1 LPISTPLS
9 LCYRLGMPVPRS
21 ESTAT
26 PHGQRTLAALSA
38 AQLTASKRPFLQYLT
53 SLIQTARWQLFAA
66 VLIMTFTSLTE
77 GLGVALLFPIL
88 QVAGFNLANQGHVGH
103 YTGEV
108 RDLLVLSGLRPSLW
122 LATLLLIF
130 MLLMALRSLFSRI
143 QSVLTFRTALGYE
156 LALSRRLYQAII
168 NADWLFLVRRRSSDF
183 THALTAEL
191 ARVATCTYLLIG
203 ALANGILALVYIAI
217 ALKLSAGMTLLVL
230 ATGAVLLLLS
240 RRWMRDV
247 HRGGSAVSE
256 SVSEV
261 YSAAT
266 EHLQNLK
273 AMKFYD
279 AQTSDL
285 EMFSSLQSSALQQS
299 LQNTRSQAAAAF
311 WFEAGSLLVLGA
323 IIFASLQI
331 LNVAPAS
338 ILLLL
343 AVFTRLFPRLAAGQS
358 QLQAFLTEL
367 PAFENL
373 MTIYQECV
381 ANAEVPSGPGPPP
394 DLSPAHEIRLDHVGF
409 RYEPDRPLVLDDLS
423 LAIAAGRVTAIVGS
437 SGAGK
442 STVAD
447 LINGLLAPLTGQV
460 LVDGVELTP
469 QTARAWRRHVGY
481 VAQDTVLFHD
491 TVRNNLRWANPDA
504 SEKEM
509 RESLGLAAAEFVFEL
524 PQGLDT
530 TVGDRGML
538 LSHGQRQRIALAR
551 ALLRKPGLL
560 ILDEA
565 TSSLDFDNE
574 KRILDAIERLQGRAT
589 VLLIAHRISAI
600 QRAEIIYVIENGR
613 VAESGDWQSLSN
625 QPSHRVGSLFRL
637 QDAMA

>member
-1 LPISTPLS
+1 
-9 LCYRLGMPVPRS
+9 MPAPSSDPR
-21 ESTAT
+21 
-26 PHGQRTLAALSA
+26 AAP
-38 AQLTASKRPFLQYLT
+38 QHPFLQYIS
-53 SLIQTARWQLFAA
+53 SLMQIVRWQLFAS

-108 RDLLVLSGLRPSLW
+108 REMLVRSGLRPSLW

-130 MLLMALRSLFSRI
+130 LLLMALRSLFSRV
-143 QSVLTFRTALGYE
+143 QSVLTFRTALTYE
-156 LALSRRLYQAII
+156 LSLSRRLYQAII

-191 ARVATCTYLLIG
+191 SRVTTCTFLLIG
-203 ALANGILALVYIAI
+203 TLANAILALVYIAL
-217 ALKLSAGMTLLVL
+217 ALKLSAGMTSLVL
-230 ATGAVLLLLS
+230 ATGALLLLLS
-240 RRWMRDV
+240 RRWMRAV
-247 HRGGSAVSE
+247 HQSGTAVSE

-285 EMFSSLQSSALQQS
+285 AMFSSLQSSALQQS
-299 LQNTRSQAAAAF
+299 LSNTRSQAAAAF

-343 AVFTRLFPRLAAGQS
+343 AVFTRLFPRLTAAQTQS
-358 QLQAFLTEL
+358 QAFLGEL
-367 PAFENL
+367 PAFENV
-373 MTIYQECV
+373 MKIYHECL
-381 ANAEVPSGPGPPP
+381 ANAEVPASAAAEPA
-394 DLSPAHEIRLDHVGF
+394 LAHEIRLDRVSF
-409 RYEPDRPLVLDDLS
+409 RYDAERPLVLDDLS
-423 LAIAAGRVTAIVGS
+423 LTIAAGRITAIVGS

-447 LINGLLAPLTGQV
+447 LVNGLLSPLTGRV
-460 LVDGVELTP
+460 LVDGVPLTP
-469 QTARAWRRHVGY
+469 QAARAWRRHVGY

-491 TVRNNLRWANPDA
+491 TVRANLHWANPGA
-504 SEKEM
+504 SEQEM
-509 RESLGLAAAEFVFEL
+509 RESLSLAAAEFVYEL

-574 KRILDAIERLQGRAT
+574 KRILDAIERLQGRTT
-589 VLLIAHRISAI
+589 VLMIAHRVSAI
-600 QRAEIIYVIENGR
+600 QLAEMIFVLEDGR
-613 VAESGDWQSLSN
+613 VAESGDWQSLSTR
-625 QPSHRVGSLFRL
+625 PSRRVGSLFRL
-637 QDAMA
+637 QDALA

>member
-1 LPISTPLS
+1 
-9 LCYRLGMPVPRS
+9 MPVPRS
-21 ESTAT
+21 DS
-26 PHGQRTLAALSA
+26 TLAA
-38 AQLTASKRPFLQYLT
+38 RPLLQYIS
-53 SLIQTARWQLFAA
+53 SLIQIARWQLFAA
-66 VLIMTFTSLTE
+66 VVIMTFTSLTE

-108 RDLLVLSGLRPSLW
+108 RALLVYSGLRPSLW
-122 LATLLLIF
+122 LAFLLMIF
-130 MLLMALRSLFSRI
+130 MLLMALRSLFNRV
-143 QSVLTFRTALGYE
+143 QSVLTFRTVLTFE

-191 ARVATCTYLLIG
+191 TRVATCTYLLIG
-203 ALANGILALVYIAI
+203 TVSSAILSLVYIAI
-217 ALKLSAGMTLLVL
+217 ALKLSAGMTSLVL
-230 ATGAVLLLLS
+230 ATGAALLLVS
-240 RRWMRDV
+240 RRWMRSV
-247 HRGGSAVSE
+247 HQSGTAVSE
-256 SVSEV
+256 SMSEV

-285 EMFSSLQSSALQQS
+285 AMFSSLQSSALQQS
-299 LQNTRSQAAAAF
+299 FENTRGQAAAAF
-311 WFEAGSLLVLGA
+311 WFEAGSLLLLGA

-331 LNVAPAS
+331 LNIAPAS

-343 AVFTRLFPRLAAGQS
+343 AVFTRLFPRLEAGQS
-358 QLQAFLTEL
+358 QLQAFLSEV

-373 MTIYQECV
+373 MRIHGECV
-381 ANAEVPSGPGPPP
+381 ANAEIPATSGSGPA
-394 DLSPAHEIRLDHVGF
+394 LAHEIRLERVSF
-409 RYEPDRPLVLDDLS
+409 RYEIDRPLVLDDLS
-423 LAIAAGRVTAIVGS
+423 LTIAAGKVTAIVGS

-447 LINGLLAPLTGQV
+447 LVDGLLSPLTGRV
-460 LVDGVELTP
+460 MVDGVELTP
-469 QTARAWRRHVGY
+469 QAARSWRRHVGY

-491 TVRNNLRWANPDA
+491 TVRANLRWANPDA
-504 SEKEM
+504 TEQEM
-509 RESLGLAAAEFVFEL
+509 QESLGLAAADFVFAL
-524 PQGLDT
+524 PEGLDT

-574 KRILDAIERLQGRAT
+574 NRILEAIEKLHSRTT
-589 VLLIAHRISAI
+589 VLLIAHRVSAI
-600 QRAEIIYVIENGR
+600 QRAAMIYVIENGR
-613 VAESGDWQSLSN
+613 VAEYGDWQSLIN
-625 QPSHRVGSLFRL
+625 RPSHRVGSLFRL
-637 QDAMA
+637 QDALA

>member
-1 LPISTPLS
+1 
-9 LCYRLGMPVPRS
+9 MPVPPTD
-21 ESTAT
+21 STPTSDQWA
-26 PHGQRTLAALSA
+26 G
-38 AQLTASKRPFLQYLT
+38 SKRPILQYIS
-53 SLIQTARWQLFAA
+53 SLIQIARWQLVAA
-66 VLIMTFTSLTE
+66 VVIMTITSLTE

-108 RDLLVLSGLRPSLW
+108 RVLLVRSGLAPTLW

-130 MLLMALRSLFSRI
+130 MLLMGLRSLFSRV
-143 QSVLTFRTALGYE
+143 QSVLTFRTVLTYE

-191 ARVATCTYLLIG
+191 ARVANGTYLLIG
-203 ALANGILALVYIAI
+203 TVANAILALVYIAL
-217 ALKLSAGMTLLVL
+217 ALKLSAGMTSLVL
-230 ATGAVLLLLS
+230 ATGAALLLVS
-240 RRWMRDV
+240 RRWMRAV
-247 HRGGSAVSE
+247 HESGTAVSE

-285 EMFSSLQSSALQQS
+285 TMFSSLQSSALQQS
-299 LQNTRSQAAAAF
+299 LANTRSQAAAAF
-311 WFEAGSLLVLGA
+311 WFEAGSLAVLGA
-323 IIFASLQI
+323 IIFASLEI

-343 AVFTRLFPRLAAGQS
+343 AIFTRLIPRLAAGQS
-358 QLQAFLTEL
+358 QLQAFLSEL

-373 MTIYQECV
+373 MTIYRGCL
-381 ANAEVPSGPGPPP
+381 ANAEVPSAPGPGPS
-394 DLSPAHEIRLDHVGF
+394 LAQEIRLERVSF
-409 RYEPDRPLVLDDLS
+409 QYEAQRPLVLEELS
-423 LAIAAGRVTAIVGS
+423 LTIAAGKITAIVGS

-442 STVAD
+442 STIAD
-447 LINGLLAPLTGQV
+447 MVNGLLSPITGRV
-460 LVDGVELTP
+460 LVDGAELTP
-469 QTARAWRRHVGY
+469 QKARTWRRHVGY

-491 TVRNNLRWANPDA
+491 TVRANLRWANPDA
-504 SEKEM
+504 SEQEM
-509 RESLGLAAAEFVFEL
+509 QEGLSLAAADFAFEL

-565 TSSLDFDNE
+565 TSSLDFENE
-574 KRILDAIERLQGRAT
+574 KRILDAIERLQGRTT
-589 VLLIAHRISAI
+589 VLMIAHRVSAI
-600 QRAEIIYVIENGR
+600 QRADMIYVIENGR
-613 VAESGDWQSLSN
+613 VAESGDWHSLSSR
-625 QPSHRVGSLFRL
+625 PSDRVGSLFRL
-637 QDAMA
+637 QDALA

>member
-1 LPISTPLS
+1 
-9 LCYRLGMPVPRS
+9 MPVLPT
-21 ESTAT
+21 ESTAI
-26 PHGQRTLAALSA
+26 PHGQRSP
-38 AQLTASKRPFLQYLT
+38 TADEWAGSKRPILQYIS
-53 SLIQTARWQLFAA
+53 SLIQIARWQLVAA
-66 VLIMTFTSLTE
+66 VVIMTITSLTE

-108 RDLLVLSGLRPSLW
+108 RVLLVRSGLAPRLW

-130 MLLMALRSLFSRI
+130 MLLMALRSLFSRV
-143 QSVLTFRTALGYE
+143 QSVLTFRTVLTYE

-191 ARVATCTYLLIG
+191 ARVANGTYLLIG
-203 ALANGILALVYIAI
+203 TVSNAILALVYIAL
-217 ALKLSAGMTLLVL
+217 ALKLSAGMTSLVL
-230 ATGAVLLLLS
+230 ATGAALLLVS
-240 RRWMRDV
+240 RRWMRAV
-247 HRGGSAVSE
+247 HESGTAVSE

-273 AMKFYD
+273 AMKFCD

-285 EMFSSLQSSALQQS
+285 AMFSQLQSSALQQS
-299 LQNTRSQAAAAF
+299 LANTRSQAAAAF
-311 WFEAGSLLVLGA
+311 WFEAGSLAVLGA

-343 AVFTRLFPRLAAGQS
+343 AIFTRLIPRLAAGQS
-358 QLQAFLTEL
+358 QLQAFLSEL

-373 MTIYQECV
+373 MTIYRECQE
-381 ANAEVPSGPGPPP
+381 NAEVASASGPGPS
-394 DLSPAHEIRLDHVGF
+394 LAQEICLERVSF
-409 RYEPDRPLVLDDLS
+409 RYEAQRPMVLEELS
-423 LAIAAGRVTAIVGS
+423 LTIAAGKITAIVGS

-442 STVAD
+442 SSIAD
-447 LINGLLAPLTGQV
+447 LVNGLLSPITGRV
-460 LVDGVELTP
+460 LVDGAELMP
-469 QTARAWRRHVGY
+469 QTARTWRRHVGY

-491 TVRNNLRWANPDA
+491 TVRANLRWAKPDA
-504 SEKEM
+504 SEQEMKEGL
-509 RESLGLAAAEFVFEL
+509 SLAAADFVFEL
-524 PQGLDT
+524 PRGLDT

-565 TSSLDFDNE
+565 TSSLDFENE
-574 KRILDAIERLQGRAT
+574 KRILDAIERLQGRTT
-589 VLLIAHRISAI
+589 VLMIAHRVSAI
-600 QRAEIIYVIENGR
+600 QRADMIYVIENGR
-613 VAESGDWQSLSN
+613 VVESGDWASLSSR
-625 QPSHRVGSLFRL
+625 PSNRVGSLFRL
-637 QDAMA
+637 QDAPAVELPT

>member
-1 LPISTPLS
+1 
-9 LCYRLGMPVPRS
+9 MPVPRS
-21 ESTAT
+21 ESA
-26 PHGQRTLAALSA
+26 PHAAVSLGQLAS
-38 AQLTASKRPFLQYLT
+38 SKRPFVQYVS
-53 SLIQTARWQLFAA
+53 SLIQIARWQLLAA
-66 VLIMTFTSLTE
+66 VVIMTVTSLTE

-88 QVAGFNLANQGHVGH
+88 QVAGFNLANQGYVGH

-108 RDLLVLSGLRPSLW
+108 RDLLVRSGLRPSLW
-122 LATLLLIF
+122 LASLLVIF
-130 MLLMALRSLFSRI
+130 MLLMALRSLFSRM
-143 QSVLTFRTALGYE
+143 QSVFTLRTALTYE
-156 LALSRRLYQAII
+156 LSLGRRLYQAII

-183 THALTAEL
+183 THALTGEL
-191 ARVATCTYLLIG
+191 TRVSTCTYLLIG
-203 ALANGILALVYIAI
+203 SLASAILSLVYIAI
-217 ALKLSAGMTLLVL
+217 ALKLSAGMASLVL
-230 ATGAVLLLLS
+230 ATGAILLLLS
-240 RRWMRDV
+240 RRRMRAV
-247 HRGGSAVSE
+247 HQSGAAVSE
-256 SVSEV
+256 SVREV

-285 EMFSSLQSSALQQS
+285 VMFSSLQSSALQQTLES
-299 LQNTRSQAAAAF
+299 TRNQAAAAF
-311 WFEAGSLLVLGA
+311 WFEAGSLIVLGA

-343 AVFTRLFPRLAAGQS
+343 AVFTRLFPRLAAAQS
-358 QLQAFLTEL
+358 QLQAFLSEL

-373 MTIYQECV
+373 MSIYRECV
-381 ANAEVPSGPGPPP
+381 ANAEVPAAASSGPA
-394 DLSPAHEIRLDHVGF
+394 LAHEIRLERVAF
-409 RYEPDRPLVLDDLS
+409 RYDADRALVLRDLS
-423 LAIAAGRVTAIVGS
+423 LTIAAGQVTAIVGS

-447 LINGLLAPLTGQV
+447 LVNGLLSPGTGRV
-460 LVDGVELTP
+460 LIDGAELTP
-469 QTARAWRRHVGY
+469 QAARAWRRHVGY

-491 TVRNNLRWANPDA
+491 TVRANLSWANPDA
-504 SEKEM
+504 SEQEM
-509 RESLGLAAAEFVFEL
+509 KESLTLAAAEFVFEL

-530 TVGDRGML
+530 TVGDRGTL

-574 KRILDAIERLQGRAT
+574 KRILDAIDRLKGRAT
-589 VLLIAHRISAI
+589 VLLIAHRVSAI
-600 QRAEIIYVIENGR
+600 QRADMIYLIENGS
-613 VAESGDWQSLSN
+613 VAESGDWQTLSSE
-625 QPSHRVGSLFRL
+625 PSQRVGSLFRL
-637 QDAMA
+637 QDALA

>member
-1 LPISTPLS
+1 
-9 LCYRLGMPVPRS
+9 MPAPRS
-21 ESTAT
+21 DS
-26 PHGQRTLAALSA
+26 TLAA
-38 AQLTASKRPFLQYLT
+38 RPLLQYIS
-53 SLIQTARWQLFAA
+53 SLIQIARWQLFAA
-66 VLIMTFTSLTE
+66 VVIMTFTSLTE

-108 RDLLVLSGLRPSLW
+108 RALLVYSGLRPSLW
-122 LATLLLIF
+122 LAFLLLIF
-130 MLLMALRSLFSRI
+130 MLLMALRSLFNRV
-143 QSVLTFRTALGYE
+143 QSVLTFRTVLTFE
-156 LALSRRLYQAII
+156 LALSRRLYQVII

-191 ARVATCTYLLIG
+191 TRVATCTYLLIG
-203 ALANGILALVYIAI
+203 TVSSAILSLVYIAI
-217 ALKLSAGMTLLVL
+217 ALKLSAGMTSLVL
-230 ATGAVLLLLS
+230 ATGAALLLVS
-240 RRWMRDV
+240 RRWMRSV
-247 HRGGSAVSE
+247 HQSGTAVSE
-256 SVSEV
+256 SMSEV

-299 LQNTRSQAAAAF
+299 FDNTRDQAAAAF
-311 WFEAGSLLVLGA
+311 WFEAGSLLLLGG

-343 AVFTRLFPRLAAGQS
+343 AVFTRLFPRLEAGQS
-358 QLQAFLTEL
+358 QLQAFLSEV

-373 MTIYQECV
+373 MSIHRECL
-381 ANAEVPSGPGPPP
+381 ANAEIPATAGPLPA
-394 DLSPAHEIRLDHVGF
+394 LAHEIQLERVSF
-409 RYEPDRPLVLDDLS
+409 RYEIDRPLVLDDLS
-423 LAIAAGRVTAIVGS
+423 LSIAAGKVTAIVGS

-447 LINGLLAPLTGQV
+447 LVDGLLSPLTGRV

-469 QTARAWRRHVGY
+469 QAARSWRRHVGY

-491 TVRNNLRWANPDA
+491 TVRANLRWANPDA
-504 SEKEM
+504 TEQEM
-509 RESLGLAAAEFVFEL
+509 QECLSLAAADFVFAL
-524 PQGLDT
+524 PKGLDT

-574 KRILDAIERLQGRAT
+574 NRILEAIEQLHSRTT
-589 VLLIAHRISAI
+589 VLLIAHRVSAI
-600 QRAEIIYVIENGR
+600 QRAAMIYVIENGR
-613 VAESGDWQSLSN
+613 VAEYGDWQSLISR
-625 QPSHRVGSLFRL
+625 PSHRVGSLFRL
-637 QDAMA
+637 QDALA

>member
-1 LPISTPLS
+1 
-9 LCYRLGMPVPRS
+9 MPVPRS
-21 ESTAT
+21 ESA
-26 PHGQRTLAALSA
+26 PHDAVSLGRP
-38 AQLTASKRPFLQYLT
+38 ASSQRPFLQYIS
-53 SLIQTARWQLFAA
+53 SLIQISRWQLVAA
-66 VLIMTFTSLTE
+66 VVIMTVTSLTE

-108 RDLLVLSGLRPSLW
+108 RDMLVRSGLRPSLW
-122 LATLLLIF
+122 LASLLLIF
-130 MLLMALRSLFSRI
+130 MLLMALRSLFSRM
-143 QSVLTFRTALGYE
+143 QSVLTLRTALNYE
-156 LALSRRLYQAII
+156 LSLGRRLYQAII

-183 THALTAEL
+183 THALTGEL
-191 ARVATCTYLLIG
+191 TRVSTCTYLLIG
-203 ALANGILALVYIAI
+203 TLGNAILALVYIAI
-217 ALKLSAGMTLLVL
+217 ALKLSAGMTSLVL
-230 ATGAVLLLLS
+230 ATGAILLLLS
-240 RRWMRDV
+240 RSWMRAV
-247 HRGGSAVSE
+247 HQSGTAVSE

-285 EMFSSLQSSALQQS
+285 TMFSSLQSSALRQTLES
-299 LQNTRSQAAAAF
+299 TRSQAAAAF
-311 WFEAGSLLVLGA
+311 WFEAGSLIVLGA

-343 AVFTRLFPRLAAGQS
+343 AVFTRLFPRLAATQG
-358 QLQAFLTEL
+358 QLQAFLGEL

-373 MTIYQECV
+373 MTIYRECV
-381 ANAEVPSGPGPPP
+381 ANAEVPGASGSGPA
-394 DLSPAHEIRLDHVGF
+394 LAHEIRLEGVAF
-409 RYEPDRPLVLDDLS
+409 RYDADRPLVLKDLS
-423 LAIAAGRVTAIVGS
+423 LTIAAGRVTAIVGS

-447 LINGLLAPLTGQV
+447 LVNGLLSPGSGRV
-460 LVDGVELTP
+460 LIDGAELTP
-469 QTARAWRRHVGY
+469 QAARAWRRHVGY

-491 TVRNNLRWANPDA
+491 TVRANLRWANPNA
-504 SEKEM
+504 SEQEM
-509 RESLGLAAAEFVFEL
+509 KESLSLAAAEFVFEL
-524 PQGLDT
+524 PHGLDT

-574 KRILDAIERLQGRAT
+574 KRILDAIEQLKGRAT
-589 VLLIAHRISAI
+589 VLLIAHRVSAI
-600 QRAEIIYVIENGR
+600 QRADMIYLIENGS
-613 VAESGDWQSLSN
+613 VAESGDWQTLSSR
-625 QPSHRVGSLFRL
+625 PSQRVGSLFRL
-637 QDAMA
+637 QDALA

>member
-1 LPISTPLS
+1 
-9 LCYRLGMPVPRS
+9 
-21 ESTAT
+21 
-26 PHGQRTLAALSA
+26 LAASR
-38 AQLTASKRPFLQYLT
+38 RPILEYIS
-53 SLIQTARWQLFAA
+53 SLIRTARWQLLAA
-66 VLIMTFTSLTE
+66 VLIMAFTSLTE

-108 RDLLVLSGLRPSLW
+108 RALLVQSRLSPSLW

-130 MLLMALRSLFSRI
+130 MLLMALRSLFSRV
-143 QSVLTFRTALGYE
+143 QSVLTFRTVLTYE

-191 ARVATCTYLLIG
+191 TRVATCTYLLIA
-203 ALANGILALVYIAI
+203 ALSNAILAVVYIAI
-217 ALKLSAGMTLLVL
+217 ALKLSAGMTSLVL
-230 ATGAVLLLLS
+230 ATGAVLLLVS
-240 RRWMRDV
+240 RRWMRAV
-247 HRGGSAVSE
+247 HASGTAVSE

-261 YSAAT
+261 YASAT

-279 AQTSDL
+279 AQSSDL
-285 EMFSSLQSSALQQS
+285 AMFSSLQSSALQQS
-299 LQNTRSQAAAAF
+299 LESTRSQAAAAF
-311 WFEAGSLLVLGA
+311 WFEAGSLMLLGG
-323 IIFASLQI
+323 IVFASLEI

-343 AVFTRLFPRLAAGQS
+343 AVFTRLIPRLAAGQS
-358 QLQAFLTEL
+358 QLQAFLSEL

-373 MTIYQECV
+373 MTIYRECV
-381 ANAEVPSGPGPPP
+381 ANAEVPGAAGPPP
-394 DLSPAHEIRLDHVGF
+394 LAHEIRLERVGF
-409 RYEPDRPLVLDDLS
+409 RYEALRPMVLEDLS
-423 LAIAAGRVTAIVGS
+423 LTIAAGKVTAIVGS

-447 LINGLLAPLTGQV
+447 LVNGLLSPLTGRV
-460 LVDGVELTP
+460 LVDDAELTP
-469 QTARAWRRHVGY
+469 QSARAWRRHVGY

-491 TVRNNLRWANPDA
+491 TVRANLRWAKPDA
-504 SEKEM
+504 SEQEM
-509 RESLGLAAAEFVFEL
+509 RESLSLAAAEFVFEL

-565 TSSLDFDNE
+565 TSSLDLDNE
-574 KRILDAIERLQGRAT
+574 KRILDAIEQLQGRTT
-589 VLLIAHRISAI
+589 VLLIAHRVSAI
-600 QRAEIIYVIENGR
+600 QRAQMIYVIDNGG
-613 VAESGDWQSLSN
+613 VAELGDWQSLSSR
-625 QPSHRVGSLFRL
+625 PSQRVGSLFRL
-637 QDAMA
+637 QDALA

>member
-1 LPISTPLS
+1 
-9 LCYRLGMPVPRS
+9 MPVPRS
-21 ESTAT
+21 EST
-26 PHGQRTLAALSA
+26 LAA
-38 AQLTASKRPFLQYLT
+38 RPLLQYIS

-66 VLIMTFTSLTE
+66 VVIMTFTSLTE

-108 RDLLVLSGLRPSLW
+108 RALLVYSGLRPSLW
-122 LATLLLIF
+122 LAFLLMIF
-130 MLLMALRSLFSRI
+130 MLLMALRSLFNRV
-143 QSVLTFRTALGYE
+143 QSVLTFRTVLTFE

-168 NADWLFLVRRRSSDF
+168 NSDWLFLVRRRSSDF
-183 THALTAEL
+183 THALTAEMT
-191 ARVATCTYLLIG
+191 RVATCTYLLIG
-203 ALANGILALVYIAI
+203 TVSSAILSLVYIAI
-217 ALKLSAGMTLLVL
+217 ALKLSAGMTSLVL
-230 ATGAVLLLLS
+230 ATGAALLLVS
-240 RRWMRDV
+240 RRWMRSV
-247 HRGGSAVSE
+247 HQSGTAVSE
-256 SVSEV
+256 SMSEV
-261 YSAAT
+261 YAAAT

-285 EMFSSLQSSALQQS
+285 AMFSSLQSSALQQS
-299 LQNTRSQAAAAF
+299 FDNTRGQAAAAF
-311 WFEAGSLLVLGA
+311 WFEAGSLLLLGA

-331 LNVAPAS
+331 LKIAPAS

-343 AVFTRLFPRLAAGQS
+343 AVFTRLFPRLEAGQS
-358 QLQAFLTEL
+358 QLQAFLSEV

-373 MTIYQECV
+373 MRIRDECL
-381 ANAEVPSGPGPPP
+381 ANAEIPGAASPGPAF
-394 DLSPAHEIRLDHVGF
+394 AHEIRLERVSF
-409 RYEPDRPLVLDDLS
+409 RYEAERPLVLEDLS
-423 LAIAAGRVTAIVGS
+423 LTIAAGKVTAIVGS

-447 LINGLLAPLTGQV
+447 LVNGLLSPLTGRV
-460 LVDGVELTP
+460 LVDGVELSP
-469 QTARAWRRHVGY
+469 QTARSWRRHVGY

-491 TVRNNLRWANPDA
+491 TVRANLRWANPDA
-504 SEKEM
+504 TEHEM
-509 RESLGLAAAEFVFEL
+509 QESLGLAAADFVFAL

-574 KRILDAIERLQGRAT
+574 NRILEAIEQLHSRTT

-600 QRAEIIYVIENGR
+600 QRAAMIYVIENGR
-613 VAESGDWQSLSN
+613 VAECGDWQSLISR
-625 QPSHRVGSLFRL
+625 PSHRVGSLFRL
-637 QDAMA
+637 QDALA

>member
-1 LPISTPLS
+1 
-9 LCYRLGMPVPRS
+9 MPVPRS
-21 ESTAT
+21 ESA
-26 PHGQRTLAALSA
+26 PHGQKTFAASSR
-38 AQLTASKRPFLQYLT
+38 QSFLQYIA
-53 SLIQTARWQLFAA
+53 SLIQISRWQLVAA
-66 VLIMTFTSLTE
+66 VIIMTITSLTE

-108 RDLLVLSGLRPSLW
+108 RDLLVRSGLRPSLW
-122 LATLLLIF
+122 LASLLLIF
-130 MLLMALRSLFSRI
+130 MLLMALRSLFNRM
-143 QSVLTFRTALGYE
+143 QSVLTLRTALTYE
-156 LALSRRLYQAII
+156 LSLGRRLYQAII

-183 THALTAEL
+183 THALTGEL
-191 ARVATCTYLLIG
+191 TRVSACTFLLIG
-203 ALANGILALVYIAI
+203 TLGNGILALVYIAI
-217 ALKLSAGMTLLVL
+217 ALKLSAGMTSLVL

-240 RRWMRDV
+240 RRWMRAV
-247 HRGGSAVSE
+247 HQSGTAVSE

-285 EMFSSLQSSALQQS
+285 AMFSSLQSSALQQTLES
-299 LQNTRSQAAAAF
+299 TRSQAAAAF
-311 WFEAGSLLVLGA
+311 WFEAGSLIVLGA

-343 AVFTRLFPRLAAGQS
+343 AVFTRLFPRLAATQG
-358 QLQAFLTEL
+358 QLQAFLSEL

-373 MTIYQECV
+373 MTIYRECV
-381 ANAEVPSGPGPPP
+381 ANAEVPGATGAGPA
-394 DLSPAHEIRLDHVGF
+394 LAHEIRLERVAF
-409 RYEPDRPLVLDDLS
+409 RYDADRPLVLKDLS
-423 LAIAAGRVTAIVGS
+423 LTIAAGKVTAIVGS

-447 LINGLLAPLTGQV
+447 LVNGLLSPGTGRV
-460 LVDGVELTP
+460 LIDEAELTP
-469 QTARAWRRHVGY
+469 QAARAWRRHVGY

-491 TVRNNLRWANPDA
+491 TVRANLRWANPDA
-504 SEKEM
+504 SEQEM
-509 RESLGLAAAEFVFEL
+509 KESLSLAAAEFVFEL

-574 KRILDAIERLQGRAT
+574 KRILGAIEQVKGRAT
-589 VLLIAHRISAI
+589 VLLIAHRVSAI
-600 QRAEIIYVIENGR
+600 QRADMIYLIENGS
-613 VAESGDWQSLSN
+613 VAESGDWQTLSTR
-625 QPSHRVGSLFRL
+625 PSQRVGSLFRL
-637 QDAMA
+637 QDALA

>member
-1 LPISTPLS
+1 
-9 LCYRLGMPVPRS
+9 MPVP
-21 ESTAT
+21 
-26 PHGQRTLAALSA
+26 GRTLSADQLAAS
-38 AQLTASKRPFLQYLT
+38 RPFLQYVS
-53 SLIQTARWQLFAA
+53 SLIKIARWQLCAA
-66 VLIMTFTSLTE
+66 IVIMTFTSLTE

-108 RDLLVLSGLRPSLW
+108 RTLLVRSGLSPSLW

-130 MLLMALRSLFSRI
+130 MLLMALRSLFSRV
-143 QSVLTFRTALGYE
+143 QSVLTFRTGLAYE

-168 NADWLFLVRRRSSDF
+168 NADWLFLVRRRASDF

-191 ARVATCTYLLIG
+191 ARITTCTYLFIG
-203 ALANGILALVYIAI
+203 AVANAILALVYIAL
-217 ALKLSAGMTLLVL
+217 ALKLSAGMTSLVL
-230 ATGAVLLLLS
+230 AAGAILLLVS
-240 RRWMRDV
+240 RRWMRAV
-247 HRGGSAVSE
+247 HRRGAAVSE

-261 YSAAT
+261 YAAAT

-279 AQTSDL
+279 AQTTDL
-285 EMFSSLQSSALQQS
+285 AMFSSLQSSALQQS
-299 LQNTRSQAAAAF
+299 LNSTRSQAAAAF
-311 WFEAGSLLVLGA
+311 WFEAGSLIVLGA

-343 AVFTRLFPRLAAGQS
+343 AVFTRLIPRLAAGQN
-358 QLQAFLTEL
+358 QLQAFLSEL

-373 MTIYQECV
+373 MQLHRDCL
-381 ANAEVPSGPGPPP
+381 ANAEVPGAAGSGPA
-394 DLSPAHEIRLDHVGF
+394 LAHEIRLERVGF
-409 RYEPDRPLVLDDLS
+409 RYDAQRPMVLDDLS
-423 LAIAAGRVTAIVGS
+423 LTIAAGKVTALAGS

-447 LINGLLAPLTGQV
+447 LVDGLLSPTAGRV
-460 LVDGVELTP
+460 LVDGAELQP
-469 QTARAWRRHVGY
+469 QQARAWRRHVGY

-491 TVRNNLRWANPDA
+491 TVRANLRWAKPDA
-504 SEKEM
+504 SEQEM
-509 RESLGLAAAEFVFEL
+509 SESLRLAAADFVFDL

-565 TSSLDFDNE
+565 TSSLDLDNE
-574 KRILDAIERLQGRAT
+574 KRILDSIKHLQGRTT
-589 VLLIAHRISAI
+589 VLLIAHRVSAI
-600 QRAEIIYVIENGR
+600 QRAEMIYVLENGR
-613 VAESGDWQSLSN
+613 VAESGDWKSISSS
-625 QPSHRVGSLFRL
+625 PSGRVGSLFRL
-637 QDAMA
+637 QDALA

>member
-1 LPISTPLS
+1 
-9 LCYRLGMPVPRS
+9 MPVPRS
-21 ESTAT
+21 E
-26 PHGQRTLAALSA
+26 GQRSLAAHSR
-38 AQLTASKRPFLQYLT
+38 RPVLQYAS
-53 SLIQTARWQLFAA
+53 SLIQTARWQLLGA
-66 VLIMTFTSLTE
+66 VVIMTLTSLTE
-77 GLGVALLFPIL
+77 GVGVALLFPIL

-108 RDLLVLSGLRPSLW
+108 RAILVHSGLPPSLW

-130 MLLMALRSLFSRI
+130 MLLMALRSLFSRV
-143 QSVLTFRTALGYE
+143 QSVLTFRTALTYE
-156 LALSRRLYQAII
+156 LTLSRRLYRVII
-168 NADWLFLVRRRSSDF
+168 HADWLFLVRRRSSDF

-191 ARVATCTYLLIG
+191 ARVANCTYLLIG
-203 ALANGILALVYIAI
+203 TMANAILALVYIAL
-217 ALKLSAGMTLLVL
+217 ALKLSAGMTWLVL
-230 ATGAVLLLLS
+230 AAGAALLLVS
-240 RRWMRDV
+240 RRWMRAV
-247 HRGGSAVSE
+247 HASGAAVSE

-261 YSAAT
+261 YAAAT

-279 AQTSDL
+279 AQNTDL
-285 EMFSSLQSSALQQS
+285 AMFSALQSTALQQS
-299 LQNTRSQAAAAF
+299 LENTRSQAAAAF
-311 WFEAGSLLVLGA
+311 WFEAGSLAVLSG

-343 AVFTRLFPRLAAGQS
+343 AVFTRLIPRLAAAQN
-358 QLQAFLTEL
+358 QLQAFLSEL

-373 MTIYQECV
+373 MEIYHECV
-381 ANAEVPSGPGPPP
+381 ANAEVSGGAAPPP
-394 DLSPAHEIRLDHVGF
+394 SLGHEIQLERVSF
-409 RYEPDRPLVLDDLS
+409 RYNAERPVVLEDLS
-423 LAIAAGRVTAIVGS
+423 LTIAAGKVTAIVGS

-447 LINGLLAPLTGQV
+447 LVNGLLSPFSGRV
-460 LVDGVELTP
+460 LVDNVELTP
-469 QTARAWRRHVGY
+469 QTARAWRRYVGY

-491 TVRNNLRWANPDA
+491 TVRANLLWAKPEA
-504 SEKEM
+504 SEKDM
-509 RESLGLAAAEFVFEL
+509 RESLNLAAAEFVFEL

-565 TSSLDFDNE
+565 TNSLDFDNE
-574 KRILDAIERLQGRAT
+574 KRILDAIEQLRGQTT
-589 VLLIAHRISAI
+589 VLMIAHRVSAI
-600 QRAEIIYVIENGR
+600 QRAQMVYVIENGR
-613 VAESGDWQSLSN
+613 VAEAGDWQSLSSR
-625 QPSHRVGSLFRL
+625 PSPRVGSLFRL
-637 QDAMA
+637 QDVLA

>member
-1 LPISTPLS
+1 
-9 LCYRLGMPVPRS
+9 MPDPRS
-21 ESTAT
+21 DAPAKPIGEAS
-26 PHGQRTLAALSA
+26 LAGHP
-38 AQLTASKRPFLQYLT
+38 ASSNPIRQYLS
-53 SLIQTARWQLFAA
+53 SLFQIARWQLIAA
-66 VLIMTFTSLTE
+66 VIIMTFTSLTE

-108 RDLLVLSGLRPSLW
+108 RDLLVRSRLAPSLW

-130 MLLMALRSLFSRI
+130 LLLMALRSLFSRV
-143 QSVLTFRTALGYE
+143 QSVLTFRTALTYE
-156 LALSRRLYQAII
+156 LTLSRRLYQAII

-191 ARVATCTYLLIG
+191 TRVTTCTYLLIG
-203 ALANGILALVYIAI
+203 TLSNGILALVYIAV
-217 ALKLSAGMTLLVL
+217 ALKLSAGMTCLVL
-230 ATGAVLLLLS
+230 ATGFVLLLAS
-240 RRWMRDV
+240 RRWMRAV
-247 HRGGSAVSE
+247 HAGGAAVSE

-285 EMFSSLQSSALQQS
+285 AMFSSLQSSALEHS
-299 LQNTRSQAAAAF
+299 LQSTRNQAAAAF
-311 WFEAGSLLVLGA
+311 WFEAGSLMVLGA
-323 IIFASLQI
+323 IIFTSLQV

-343 AVFTRLFPRLAAGQS
+343 AVFTRLFPRLAASQS
-358 QLQAFLTEL
+358 QLQAFLSEL

-373 MTIYQECV
+373 MKIYRECM
-381 ANAEVPSGPGPPP
+381 ANAEVPAAAGPGPS
-394 DLSPAHEIRLDHVGF
+394 LAHEIRLERVSF
-409 RYEPDRPLVLDDLS
+409 RYNPERPLLLEDLS
-423 LAIAAGRVTAIVGS
+423 LTVAAGKLTAIVGS

-447 LINGLLAPLTGQV
+447 LINGLLSPLSGRV
-460 LVDGVELTP
+460 LVDGAELTA
-469 QTARAWRRHVGY
+469 QTARAWRHHVGY

-491 TVRNNLRWANPDA
+491 SVRSNLRWAKPDA
-504 SEKEM
+504 CEEEM
-509 RESLGLAAAEFVFEL
+509 REALTLAAADFVFEL
-524 PQGLDT
+524 PQALDT

-574 KRILDAIERLQGRAT
+574 KRILDAIERLHGRTT
-589 VLLIAHRISAI
+589 VLMIAHRVSAI
-600 QRAEIIYVIENGR
+600 QRAQMIYVIENGS
-613 VAESGDWQSLSN
+613 VAESGDWQTLSSH
-625 QPSHRVGSLFRL
+625 PSRRVGSLFRL
-637 QDAMA
+637 QDALV

>member
-1 LPISTPLS
+1 
-9 LCYRLGMPVPRS
+9 MPVPRS

-240 RRWMRDV
+240 RRWLRDV

-381 ANAEVPSGPGPPP
+381 ANAEVPSAAGPGPQP
-394 DLSPAHEIRLDHVGF
+394 DLRPAHEIRLEHVGF

-447 LINGLLAPLTGQV
+447 LINGLLAPVTGQV

-504 SEKEM
+504 SEEEM

-565 TSSLDFDNE
+565 TSSLDLDNE
-574 KRILDAIERLQGRAT
+574 KRILDAIERLQGRTT

-625 QPSHRVGSLFRL
+625 KPSHRVGSLFRL
-637 QDAMA
+637 QDALA

>member
-1 LPISTPLS
+1 
-9 LCYRLGMPVPRS
+9 MPVPRS
-21 ESTAT
+21 DSPAT
-26 PHGQRTLAALSA
+26 PHGQRTLAALSPD
-38 AQLTASKRPFLQYLT
+38 QLAASKGPILEYVS
-53 SLIQTARWQLFAA
+53 SLIRTARWELWAA

-108 RDLLVLSGLRPSLW
+108 RALLVQSGLSPSLW

-130 MLLMALRSLFSRI
+130 MLLMALRSLFSRV
-143 QSVLTFRTALGYE
+143 QSVLTFRTVLTYE

-203 ALANGILALVYIAI
+203 TMSNAILALVYIAL
-217 ALKLSAGMTLLVL
+217 ALKLSAGMTSLVL

-240 RRWMRDV
+240 RRWMRAV
-247 HRGGSAVSE
+247 HASGTAVSE

-261 YSAAT
+261 YASAT

-279 AQTSDL
+279 AQNSDL
-285 EMFSSLQSSALQQS
+285 AMFSSLQSSALQQS
-299 LQNTRSQAAAAF
+299 LQSTRSQAAAAF
-311 WFEAGSLLVLGA
+311 WFEAGSLMVLGG
-323 IIFASLQI
+323 IIFASLQV

-343 AVFTRLFPRLAAGQS
+343 AIFIRLIPRLAAGQN
-358 QLQAFLTEL
+358 QLQAFLSEL

-373 MTIYQECV
+373 MTIYRECV
-381 ANAEVPSGPGPPP
+381 ANAEVPGADGPGPS
-394 DLSPAHEIRLDHVGF
+394 LAHEIRLERVGF
-409 RYEPDRPLVLDDLS
+409 RYDAQRPMVLADLS
-423 LAIAAGRVTAIVGS
+423 LTIAAGKVTAIVGS

-447 LINGLLAPLTGQV
+447 LVNGLLSPLSGRV
-460 LVDGVELTP
+460 LVDGAELTA

-491 TVRNNLRWANPDA
+491 TVRANLRWAKPEA
-504 SEKEM
+504 SEEEM
-509 RESLGLAAAEFVFEL
+509 RESLSLAAAEFVSEL

-565 TSSLDFDNE
+565 TSSLDLDNE
-574 KRILDAIERLQGRAT
+574 KRILDAIEHLQGRTT
-589 VLLIAHRISAI
+589 VLLIAHRVSAI
-600 QRAEIIYVIENGR
+600 QRAEMIYVIDNGS
-613 VAESGDWQSLSN
+613 VAEFGDWQSLSSR
-625 QPSHRVGSLFRL
+625 PSHRVGSLFRL
-637 QDAMA
+637 HDVLA

>member
-1 LPISTPLS
+1 
-9 LCYRLGMPVPRS
+9 MPVPRS
-21 ESTAT
+21 DS
-26 PHGQRTLAALSA
+26 TLAA
-38 AQLTASKRPFLQYLT
+38 RPLLQYIS
-53 SLIQTARWQLFAA
+53 SLIQIARWQLFAA
-66 VLIMTFTSLTE
+66 VVIMTFTSLTE

-108 RDLLVLSGLRPSLW
+108 RALLVYSGLRPSLW
-122 LATLLLIF
+122 LAFLLSIF
-130 MLLMALRSLFSRI
+130 MLLMALRSLFNRV
-143 QSVLTFRTALGYE
+143 QSVLTFRTVLTFE

-191 ARVATCTYLLIG
+191 TRVATCTYLLIG
-203 ALANGILALVYIAI
+203 TVSSAILSLVYIAI
-217 ALKLSAGMTLLVL
+217 ALKLSTGMTLLVL
-230 ATGAVLLLLS
+230 ATGAVLLLVS
-240 RRWMRDV
+240 RRWMRSV
-247 HRGGSAVSE
+247 HQSGTAVSE
-256 SVSEV
+256 SMSEV

-285 EMFSSLQSSALQQS
+285 AMFSSLQSSALQQS
-299 LQNTRSQAAAAF
+299 FDNTRDQAAAAF
-311 WFEAGSLLVLGA
+311 WFEAGSLLLLGA

-343 AVFTRLFPRLAAGQS
+343 AVFTRLFPRLEAGQS
-358 QLQAFLTEL
+358 QLQAFLSEV

-373 MTIYQECV
+373 MRIQAECV
-381 ANAEVPSGPGPPP
+381 ANAEIPAAASPGPA
-394 DLSPAHEIRLDHVGF
+394 LAHEIRLERVSF
-409 RYEPDRPLVLDDLS
+409 RYEIDRPLVLDDLS
-423 LAIAAGRVTAIVGS
+423 LTIAAGKVTAIVGS

-442 STVAD
+442 STVVD
-447 LINGLLAPLTGQV
+447 LVNGLLSPLTGRV

-469 QTARAWRRHVGY
+469 QAAKSWRRHVGY

-491 TVRNNLRWANPDA
+491 TVRANLRWANPDA
-504 SEKEM
+504 TEQEM
-509 RESLGLAAAEFVFEL
+509 HESLGLAAADFVFAL
-524 PQGLDT
+524 PKGLDT

-574 KRILDAIERLQGRAT
+574 NRILEAIEQLHSRTT
-589 VLLIAHRISAI
+589 VLLIAHRVSAI
-600 QRAEIIYVIENGR
+600 QRAAMIYVIENGR
-613 VAESGDWQSLSN
+613 VAEYGDWQSLISR
-625 QPSHRVGSLFRL
+625 PSHRVGSLFRL
-637 QDAMA
+637 QDALA

>member
-1 LPISTPLS
+1 
-9 LCYRLGMPVPRS
+9 MPVPRS

-26 PHGQRTLAALSA
+26 PHWQRTLAALSA
-38 AQLTASKRPFLQYLT
+38 AQLAASKRPFLQYLS
-53 SLIQTARWQLFAA
+53 SLIETARWQLFAA
-66 VLIMTFTSLTE
+66 VVIMTFTSLTE

-108 RDLLVLSGLRPSLW
+108 RDLLFLSGLRPSLW

-130 MLLMALRSLFSRI
+130 MLLMALRSLFSRV

-240 RRWMRDV
+240 RRWMRAV
-247 HRGGSAVSE
+247 HLGGSAVSE

-285 EMFSSLQSSALQQS
+285 EMFSSLQSSALQQG
-299 LQNTRSQAAAAF
+299 LDNTRSQAAAAF
-311 WFEAGSLLVLGA
+311 WFEAGSLLVLGG

-343 AVFTRLFPRLAAGQS
+343 AVFTRLFPRLTAGQA

-381 ANAEVPSGPGPPP
+381 ANAEVPGAAGPGLGSGPGSG
-394 DLSPAHEIRLDHVGF
+394 LSPAHEIRLEHVSF
-409 RYEPDRPLVLDDLS
+409 RYEPDRSLVLDDLS
-423 LAIAAGRVTAIVGS
+423 LAIPAGRVTAIVGS

-447 LINGLLAPLTGQV
+447 LINGLLAPVTGQV
-460 LVDGVELTP
+460 LIDGVELTP
-469 QTARAWRRHVGY
+469 QTGRAWRRYVGY

-504 SEKEM
+504 SEQEM

-589 VLLIAHRISAI
+589 VLLIAHRVSAI

-625 QPSHRVGSLFRL
+625 KPSNRVGSLFRL
-637 QDAMA
+637 QNALA

>member
-1 LPISTPLS
+1 
-9 LCYRLGMPVPRS
+9 
-21 ESTAT
+21 
-26 PHGQRTLAALSA
+26 
-38 AQLTASKRPFLQYLT
+38 
-53 SLIQTARWQLFAA
+53 

-108 RDLLVLSGLRPSLW
+108 RDMLVRSGLRPSLW

-130 MLLMALRSLFSRI
+130 LLLMALRSLFSRV
-143 QSVLTFRTALGYE
+143 QSVLTFRTALTYE
-156 LALSRRLYQAII
+156 LSLSRRLYQAII

-191 ARVATCTYLLIG
+191 SRVTTCTFLLIG
-203 ALANGILALVYIAI
+203 TLANAILALVYIAL
-217 ALKLSAGMTLLVL
+217 ALKLSAGMTSLVL
-230 ATGAVLLLLS
+230 ATGALLLLLS
-240 RRWMRDV
+240 RRWMRAV
-247 HRGGSAVSE
+247 HQSGTAVSE

-285 EMFSSLQSSALQQS
+285 AMFSSLQSSALQQS
-299 LQNTRSQAAAAF
+299 LSNTKSQAAAAF
-311 WFEAGSLLVLGA
+311 WFEAGSLLVLGG

-343 AVFTRLFPRLAAGQS
+343 AIFTRLFPRLTAAQT
-358 QLQAFLTEL
+358 QLQAFLGEL
-367 PAFENL
+367 PAFENV
-373 MTIYQECV
+373 MKIYHDCLD
-381 ANAEVPSGPGPPP
+381 NAEVPGAAAAGPA
-394 DLSPAHEIRLDHVGF
+394 LAHEIRLDRVSF
-409 RYEPDRPLVLDDLS
+409 RYDAERPLVLADLS
-423 LAIAAGRVTAIVGS
+423 LTIAAGRVTAIVGS

-447 LINGLLAPLTGQV
+447 LVNGLLSPLTGRV
-460 LVDGVELTP
+460 LVDGVALTP

-491 TVRNNLRWANPDA
+491 TVRANLHWANPDA
-504 SEKEM
+504 SEQEM
-509 RESLGLAAAEFVFEL
+509 RESLSLAAAEFVFEL

-530 TVGDRGML
+530 TVGDRGIL

-574 KRILDAIERLQGRAT
+574 KRILDAIERLQGRTT
-589 VLLIAHRISAI
+589 VLMIAHRVSAI
-600 QRAEIIYVIENGR
+600 QLAEMIFVLEDGR
-613 VAESGDWQSLSN
+613 VAESGDWQSLSTR
-625 QPSHRVGSLFRL
+625 PSRRVGSLFRL
-637 QDAMA
+637 QDALA

>member
-1 LPISTPLS
+1 MQI
-9 LCYRLGMPVPRS
+9 V
-21 ESTAT
+21 
-26 PHGQRTLAALSA
+26 
-38 AQLTASKRPFLQYLT
+38 
-53 SLIQTARWQLFAA
+53 RWQLLAS

-108 RDLLVLSGLRPSLW
+108 REILVRSGLRPSLW
-122 LATLLLIF
+122 LATLLMLF
-130 MLLMALRSLFSRI
+130 LLLMALRSLFSRV
-143 QSVLTFRTALGYE
+143 QSVLTFRTALTYE
-156 LALSRRLYQAII
+156 LSLSRRLYQAII

-191 ARVATCTYLLIG
+191 SRVTTCTFLLIG
-203 ALANGILALVYIAI
+203 TLANTILALVYIAL
-217 ALKLSAGMTLLVL
+217 ALKLSAGMTSLVL
-230 ATGAVLLLLS
+230 ATGALLLLLS
-240 RRWMRDV
+240 RRWMRAV
-247 HRGGSAVSE
+247 HQSGTAVSE

-285 EMFSSLQSSALQQS
+285 AMFSSLQSSALQQS
-299 LQNTRSQAAAAF
+299 FSKTRSQAAAAF
-311 WFEAGSLLVLGA
+311 WFEAGSLVVLGG

-343 AVFTRLFPRLAAGQS
+343 AVFTRLFPRLTAAQS
-358 QLQAFLTEL
+358 QLQAFLGEL
-367 PAFENL
+367 PAFENVTT
-373 MTIYQECV
+373 MYHECL
-381 ANAEVPSGPGPPP
+381 ANAEVPGLGAAGPA
-394 DLSPAHEIRLDHVGF
+394 LAHEIRLEQVSF
-409 RYEPDRPLVLDDLS
+409 RYDAERPLVLDDLS
-423 LAIAAGRVTAIVGS
+423 LTIATGRVTAIVGS

-447 LINGLLAPLTGQV
+447 LVNGLLSPLTGRV
-460 LVDGVELTP
+460 LVDGVALTP

-491 TVRNNLRWANPDA
+491 TVRANLHWANPGA
-504 SEKEM
+504 SEHEM
-509 RESLGLAAAEFVFEL
+509 RESLSLAAAEFVYEL

-574 KRILDAIERLQGRAT
+574 KRILDAIERLQGRTT
-589 VLLIAHRISAI
+589 VLMIAHRVSAI
-600 QRAEIIYVIENGR
+600 QLAEMIFVIEDGR
-613 VAESGDWQSLSN
+613 VAESGDWQSLSTR
-625 QPSHRVGSLFRL
+625 PSRRVGSLFRL
-637 QDAMA
+637 QDALA

>member
-1 LPISTPLS
+1 MQI
-9 LCYRLGMPVPRS
+9 V
-21 ESTAT
+21 
-26 PHGQRTLAALSA
+26 
-38 AQLTASKRPFLQYLT
+38 
-53 SLIQTARWQLFAA
+53 RWQLLAS

-108 RDLLVLSGLRPSLW
+108 REILVRSGLRPSLW
-122 LATLLLIF
+122 LATLLMLF
-130 MLLMALRSLFSRI
+130 LLLMALRSLFSRV
-143 QSVLTFRTALGYE
+143 QSVLTFRTALTYE
-156 LALSRRLYQAII
+156 LSLSRRLYQAII

-191 ARVATCTYLLIG
+191 SRVTTCTFLLIG
-203 ALANGILALVYIAI
+203 TLANTILALVYIAL
-217 ALKLSAGMTLLVL
+217 ALKLSAGMTSLVL
-230 ATGAVLLLLS
+230 ATGALLLLLS
-240 RRWMRDV
+240 RRWMRAV
-247 HRGGSAVSE
+247 HQSGTAVSE

-285 EMFSSLQSSALQQS
+285 AMFSSLQSSALQQS
-299 LQNTRSQAAAAF
+299 FSNTRSQAAAAF
-311 WFEAGSLLVLGA
+311 WFEAGSLVVLGG

-343 AVFTRLFPRLAAGQS
+343 AVFTRLFPRLTAAQS
-358 QLQAFLTEL
+358 QLQAFLGEL
-367 PAFENL
+367 PAFENVTT
-373 MTIYQECV
+373 MYHECL
-381 ANAEVPSGPGPPP
+381 ANAEVPGLGAAGPA
-394 DLSPAHEIRLDHVGF
+394 LAHEIRLEQVSF
-409 RYEPDRPLVLDDLS
+409 RYDAERPLVLDDLS
-423 LAIAAGRVTAIVGS
+423 LTIATGRVTAIVGS

-447 LINGLLAPLTGQV
+447 LVNGLLSPLTGRV
-460 LVDGVELTP
+460 LVDGVALTP

-491 TVRNNLRWANPDA
+491 TVRANLHWANPGA
-504 SEKEM
+504 SEHEM
-509 RESLGLAAAEFVFEL
+509 RESLSLAAAEFVYEL

-574 KRILDAIERLQGRAT
+574 KRILDAIERLQGRTT
-589 VLLIAHRISAI
+589 VLMIAHRVSAI
-600 QRAEIIYVIENGR
+600 QLAEMIFVIEDGR
-613 VAESGDWQSLSN
+613 VAESGDWQSLSTR
-625 QPSHRVGSLFRL
+625 PSRRVGSLFRL
-637 QDAMA
+637 QDALA

>member
-1 LPISTPLS
+1 
-9 LCYRLGMPVPRS
+9 MPVPRS

-240 RRWMRDV
+240 RRWLRDV

-381 ANAEVPSGPGPPP
+381 ANAEVPSAAGPGPQP
-394 DLSPAHEIRLDHVGF
+394 DLRPAHEIRLEHVGF
-409 RYEPDRPLVLDDLS
+409 RYEPDRPLVLNDLS

-447 LINGLLAPLTGQV
+447 LINGLLAPVTGQV

-504 SEKEM
+504 SEEEM

-565 TSSLDFDNE
+565 TSSLDLDNE
-574 KRILDAIERLQGRAT
+574 KRILDAIERLQGRTT

-625 QPSHRVGSLFRL
+625 KPSHRVGSLFRL
-637 QDAMA
+637 QDALA

>member
-1 LPISTPLS
+1 
-9 LCYRLGMPVPRS
+9 MPAPRS
-21 ESTAT
+21 DSPAT

-38 AQLTASKRPFLQYLT
+38 DQLAASRRPILEYIS
-53 SLIQTARWQLFAA
+53 SLIRTARWQLLAA

-77 GLGVALLFPIL
+77 GVGVALLFPIL

-108 RDLLVLSGLRPSLW
+108 RALLVRSGLSPSLW

-130 MLLMALRSLFSRI
+130 MLLMALRSLFSRV
-143 QSVLTFRTALGYE
+143 QSVLTFRTVLTYE

-191 ARVATCTYLLIG
+191 TRVATCTYLLIG
-203 ALANGILALVYIAI
+203 TLSNAILAVVYIAI
-217 ALKLSAGMTLLVL
+217 ALKLSAGMTSLVL
-230 ATGAVLLLLS
+230 ATGAVLLLVS
-240 RRWMRDV
+240 RRWMRAI
-247 HRGGSAVSE
+247 HASGTAVSE

-261 YSAAT
+261 YASAT

-279 AQTSDL
+279 AQRSDL
-285 EMFSSLQSSALQQS
+285 AMFSSLQSSALQQS
-299 LQNTRSQAAAAF
+299 LESTRSQAAAAF
-311 WFEAGSLLVLGA
+311 WFEAGSLMLLGG

-343 AVFTRLFPRLAAGQS
+343 AVFTRLIPRLTAGQN
-358 QLQAFLTEL
+358 QLQAFLSEL

-373 MTIYQECV
+373 MTIYRECV
-381 ANAEVPSGPGPPP
+381 ANAEVPGAAGPGPS
-394 DLSPAHEIRLDHVGF
+394 LAHEIRLERVSF
-409 RYEPDRPLVLDDLS
+409 RYEALRPMVLEDLS
-423 LAIAAGRVTAIVGS
+423 LTIAAGKVTAIVGS

-447 LINGLLAPLTGQV
+447 LVNGLLSPLTGRV
-460 LVDGVELTP
+460 LVDGAELTP
-469 QTARAWRRHVGY
+469 QSARAWRRNVGY

-491 TVRNNLRWANPDA
+491 TVRANLRWAKPDA
-504 SEKEM
+504 SEQEM
-509 RESLGLAAAEFVFEL
+509 RESLNLAAAEFVFEL

-565 TSSLDFDNE
+565 TSSLDLDNE
-574 KRILDAIERLQGRAT
+574 KRILDAIEHLQGRTT
-589 VLLIAHRISAI
+589 VLLIAHRVSAI
-600 QRAEIIYVIENGR
+600 QRAQLIYVIDNGS
-613 VAESGDWQSLSN
+613 VAELGDWQSLSSR
-625 QPSHRVGSLFRL
+625 PSQRVGSLFRL
-637 QDAMA
+637 QDALA

>member
-1 LPISTPLS
+1 
-9 LCYRLGMPVPRS
+9 M
-21 ESTAT
+21 
-26 PHGQRTLAALSA
+26 
-38 AQLTASKRPFLQYLT
+38 T
-53 SLIQTARWQLFAA
+53 S
-66 VLIMTFTSLTE
+66 
-77 GLGVALLFPIL
+77 
-88 QVAGFNLANQGHVGH
+88 
-103 YTGEV
+103 
-108 RDLLVLSGLRPSLW
+108 
-122 LATLLLIF
+122 
-130 MLLMALRSLFSRI
+130 
-143 QSVLTFRTALGYE
+143 
-156 LALSRRLYQAII
+156 
-168 NADWLFLVRRRSSDF
+168 
-183 THALTAEL
+183 
-191 ARVATCTYLLIG
+191 
-203 ALANGILALVYIAI
+203 
-217 ALKLSAGMTLLVL
+217 LVL

-240 RRWMRDV
+240 RRWMRAI
-247 HRGGSAVSE
+247 HQSGTAVSE

-285 EMFSSLQSSALQQS
+285 AMFSSLQSSALEQTLES
-299 LQNTRSQAAAAF
+299 TRSQAAGAF
-311 WFEAGSLLVLGA
+311 WFEAGSLIVLGA

-358 QLQAFLTEL
+358 QLQAFLAEL

-373 MTIYQECV
+373 MTVYRECL
-381 ANAEVPSGPGPPP
+381 ANAEVPGAPGLGPA
-394 DLSPAHEIRLDHVGF
+394 LAHEIRLERVGF
-409 RYEPDRPLVLDDLS
+409 RYDAERPRVLEDLS
-423 LAIAAGRVTAIVGS
+423 LTIAAGKVTAIVGS

-447 LINGLLAPLTGQV
+447 LINGLLSPDTGRV
-460 LVDGVELTP
+460 LIDGAELTP
-469 QTARAWRRHVGY
+469 QAARAWRRHVGY

-491 TVRNNLRWANPDA
+491 SVRANLHWANPDA
-504 SEKEM
+504 SEPEM
-509 RESLGLAAAEFVFEL
+509 RESLRLAAAEFVFEL

-574 KRILDAIERLQGRAT
+574 KRILDAIDQLKGRAT
-589 VLLIAHRISAI
+589 VLLIAHRVSAI
-600 QRAEIIYVIENGR
+600 QRADMIYVVENGS
-613 VAESGDWQSLSN
+613 VAESGDWQSLSRR
-625 QPSHRVGSLFRL
+625 PSHRVGSLFRL
-637 QDAMA
+637 QDALA